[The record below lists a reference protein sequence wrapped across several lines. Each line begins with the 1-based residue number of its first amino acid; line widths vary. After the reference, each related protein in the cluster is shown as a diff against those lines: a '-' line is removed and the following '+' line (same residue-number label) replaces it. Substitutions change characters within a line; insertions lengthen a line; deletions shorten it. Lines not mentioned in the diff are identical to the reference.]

1 MEAPG
6 DTTRPAG
13 SSRWGDLLP
22 RALSA
27 VVMVALAI
35 TTTWSGG
42 QPFALLWTLAAAAI
56 MYEWA
61 SMTGA
66 RPEPL
71 MRMGL
76 PALVLGAGLLR
87 MFGGDPWVL
96 LAVAAALAIAGGRS
110 LRDRGWALGGLA
122 YASVVLFVPVEM
134 REDARYGVLVL
145 AWMFGVVWSTDIA
158 AYFSGRLLG
167 GPKLFLRISPKKTWS
182 GFWGGTIAG
191 TLAGLA
197 VAEIGRSWGVSLP
210 LDRFAVAM
218 LSAAASIL
226 GQIGDLAESGLKRHF
241 DVKDSSHL
249 IPGHGGVMD
258 RLDAF
263 WAVCVVVMFGL
274 ILRPFFP

>member
-1 MEAPG
+1 LESAQDAP
-6 DTTRPAG
+6 PPVKA
-13 SSRWGDLLP
+13 SRWADLLP
-22 RALSA
+22 RAMSA
-27 VVMVALAI
+27 VVMVALAVA
-35 TTTWSGG
+35 TTWSGG
-42 QPFALLWTLAAAAI
+42 QAFALLWTLAATAI

-61 SMTGA
+61 TITRI
-66 RPEPL
+66 RPRPI
-71 MRMGL
+71 MRIAL
-76 PALVLGAGLLR
+76 PSLVLGAGIIR
-87 MFGGDPWVL
+87 MFGGDPWLPVAL
-96 LAVAAALAIAGGRS
+96 AAALALIAGRS
-110 LRDRGWALGGLA
+110 MRDRAWALGGLG

-134 REDARYGVLVL
+134 RDDALFGVLVL

-158 AYFSGRLLG
+158 AYFTGRLIG

-197 VAEIGRSWGVSLP
+197 VAEIGRAWGVSLP
-210 LDRFAVAM
+210 FDRFAVAM

-263 WAVCVVVMFGL
+263 WAVCVVVMLGL
-274 ILRPFFP
+274 LLRPLFP